1 MTAIVPAVIAQL
13 GSGLL
18 VLWQVEQ
25 LRWLPAEVAMAEV
38 AMAEV
43 ATACLGQALPPA
55 MVAEDMVA
63 MVLAAC
69 GAATSLPR
77 DALAAHVWGA
87 PSLPLAPVP
96 PLKAVRAVDVWGAAG
111 SLLEEPRLTMATRVD
126 A

>member
-38 AMAEV
+38 AMA
-43 ATACLGQALPPA
+43 CLGPALPPA

-63 MVLAAC
+63 IVLAA
-69 GAATSLPR
+69 
-77 DALAAHVWGA
+77 
-87 PSLPLAPVP
+87 
-96 PLKAVRAVDVWGAAG
+96 
-111 SLLEEPRLTMATRVD
+111 
-126 A
+126 

>member
-1 MTAIVPAVIAQL
+1 VTAIVPAVIAQL

-43 ATACLGQALPPA
+43 AMAEVAMACLGPALPPA

-63 MVLAAC
+63 MVLAA
-69 GAATSLPR
+69 
-77 DALAAHVWGA
+77 
-87 PSLPLAPVP
+87 
-96 PLKAVRAVDVWGAAG
+96 
-111 SLLEEPRLTMATRVD
+111 
-126 A
+126 